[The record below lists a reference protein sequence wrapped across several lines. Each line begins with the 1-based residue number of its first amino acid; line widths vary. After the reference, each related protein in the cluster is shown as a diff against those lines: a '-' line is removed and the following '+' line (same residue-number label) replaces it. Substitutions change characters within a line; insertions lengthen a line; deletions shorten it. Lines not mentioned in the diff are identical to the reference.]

1 VSESLSQRRDVLIAG
16 DVQGVGFRYTARQIA
31 AGHAVTGLVRNLRD
45 GRVQIVV
52 EGQPQEIDGFL
63 TALHARMQRYIRT
76 VTANELAATGE
87 FSSFEIRF

>member
-1 VSESLSQRRDVLIAG
+1 VSESLSQRRDVLVAG

-31 AGHAVTGLVRNLRD
+31 AGYAVTGFVRNLRD

-63 TALHARMQRYIRT
+63 NALQARMERYIRT

-87 FSSFEIRF
+87 FSGFEVRF